1 MDNQN
6 NMVNQ
11 TPNVEPTVVPTTEP
25 TVTPT
30 IDPNVVPQS
39 QPTAQFTPNEP
50 AQTKSKKG
58 LIIACIAVLVLIGA
72 GIGVYFGFFRKV
84 SGKQVVNGTI
94 NKIFESAIK
103 AADKV
108 EKNVVIDYKN
118 DIVKTNGSVRAS
130 ITTDDTELQQQLN
143 NLSSV
148 ALDYD
153 LRLDLKTLSGSLDL
167 TEKENDKAI
176 ITLNTLVKDKVL
188 YFKTDKTNGV
198 YKYDLSKDID
208 WDAIDVSKLPEYK
221 SNSLTS
227 VLKKIQGYVKDSI
240 KEEYITQ
247 EEGEYTVDGETI
259 KGLKTTI
266 TLTEERTKEIE
277 KSVIDSLMNDEDGLK
292 LFAEFLMMDQQEV
305 KASLEKAKDSMD
317 QPNTDKTIQRVEY
330 KKNEEVKINIYTTKQ
345 GKFLGFDTLD
355 EDGKN
360 GVTAVAQGDLVTIK
374 FLTDGKVSLKLTY
387 NEKEKELVWK
397 NEEEGN
403 KNETIVVKF
412 SEDGFKV
419 TFSMDGLNATLEFNE
434 TITNDSVSMNFN
446 VGFDYSQDGKKLG
459 AKVEFNNSL
468 SKVTEI
474 NEFSTAGSKDVNTLT
489 EAEQEQFGN
498 EIKSA
503 LEKSVIFSVAMKSV
517 EEQNKANTAV
527 NTNSYYSSYCS
538 VAYDCKNYGG
548 DYNYCKYK
556 YDGYEYS
563 VLCPIN

>member
-1 MDNQN
+1 
-6 NMVNQ
+6 
-11 TPNVEPTVVPTTEP
+11 
-25 TVTPT
+25 
-30 IDPNVVPQS
+30 
-39 QPTAQFTPNEP
+39 
-50 AQTKSKKG
+50 
-58 LIIACIAVLVLIGA
+58 
-72 GIGVYFGFFRKV
+72 
-84 SGKQVVNGTI
+84 
-94 NKIFESAIK
+94 
-103 AADKV
+103 
-108 EKNVVIDYKN
+108 
-118 DIVKTNGSVRAS
+118 
-130 ITTDDTELQQQLN
+130 
-143 NLSSV
+143 
-148 ALDYD
+148 
-153 LRLDLKTLSGSLDL
+153 
-167 TEKENDKAI
+167 
-176 ITLNTLVKDKVL
+176 
-188 YFKTDKTNGV
+188 
-198 YKYDLSKDID
+198 
-208 WDAIDVSKLPEYK
+208 
-221 SNSLTS
+221 
-227 VLKKIQGYVKDSI
+227 
-240 KEEYITQ
+240 
-247 EEGEYTVDGETI
+247 
-259 KGLKTTI
+259 
-266 TLTEERTKEIE
+266 
-277 KSVIDSLMNDEDGLK
+277 MNDEDGLK
-292 LFAEFLMMDQQEV
+292 LFAEFLMMDLQEV

-403 KNETIVVKF
+403 KNETIAVKF
-412 SEDGFKV
+412 SENGFKV

>member
-11 TPNVEPTVVPTTEP
+11 TTNVEPTVVPTTEP

-292 LFAEFLMMDQQEV
+292 LFAEFLMMDKQEV

-317 QPNTDKTIQRVEY
+317 QPTTDKKIQRIEN

-412 SEDGFKV
+412 SENGFKV

>member
-11 TPNVEPTVVPTTEP
+11 TPNVEPTVVPTTES

-153 LRLDLKTLSGSLDL
+153 LRLDLKTLNGSLDL

-176 ITLNTLVKDKVL
+176 ITLNTLVKNKVL

-208 WDAIDVSKLPEYK
+208 WDAIDISKLPEYK

-317 QPNTDKTIQRVEY
+317 QPTTDKTIQRIEN

-412 SEDGFKV
+412 SENGFKV

>member
-412 SEDGFKV
+412 SENGIKV

-474 NEFSTAGSKDVNTLT
+474 NEFSTAGSKDVNSLT

-498 EIKSA
+498 ELKSA